1 MGGPDSLDQ
10 SREVYVAF
18 AFAGGDLLVEVAD
31 DGHVVFAVGAAMAL
45 VSRPARMLA
54 GKRFANLFQ
63 PQDRPRLHRAFSRM
77 RAGQRVRHL
86 LLHAIRG
93 EDGRVPVSLS
103 GYRHPDRD
111 GRFLLTLAHGAALV
125 PADVRR
131 VARTGLLEPEAF
143 ERVAERMMAEG
154 AGADDGAYRL
164 TMVELPGLD
173 EFGREAGPEAMDDF
187 MAGLGDALRN
197 VSVGGDAATQL
208 ADNRYGVIHA
218 ADLESSSIEEAIAN
232 LARAIAPGID
242 LTTRSATV
250 VLDSHELTGE
260 DAVNA
265 LAYTLNRF
273 AREGQIASAP
283 SLGAAVEA
291 SLTATVDRMRSVKAL
306 IERGDFD
313 LAFQPVVDLWTSNV
327 HHFECLVRFAGS
339 DDSPYHTVSFAEDV
353 GIVGELDQAI
363 CERAIAFIRSPAA
376 AVDGLRFA
384 VNLSGRSLSHPPTA
398 KKLLDTIS
406 DAWDLKRR
414 LLFEVTESAEI
425 TDLPFANA
433 VVQEIRAQGHPVCLD
448 DFGAGSAAFH
458 YLRALKVDY
467 VKIDGSYIKE
477 CARSGESM
485 PYLRAITQL
494 CGDLRIGTI
503 AEFVEDEETASL
515 LRVLKVRY
523 GQGWHFGRPVKV
535 NPMTAAR
542 NAWTTPTMGWRKG
555 LLVCSAKVGQA
566 AQ

>member
-1 MGGPDSLDQ
+1 MSGPDDLDQ

-54 GKRFANLFQ
+54 GKRFASLFQ
-63 PQDRPRLHRAFSRM
+63 PQDRPRIHRAFSRM
-77 RAGQRVRHL
+77 RNGQRVRHL
-86 LLHAIRG
+86 LLYALRG
-93 EDGRVPVSLS
+93 EHGRVPVSLS
-103 GYRHPDRD
+103 GYRHPDRG

-125 PADVRR
+125 PAEVRR
-131 VARTGLLEPEAF
+131 APRTGLLEAEPF
-143 ERVAERMMAEG
+143 EHLAERMMTEG

-173 EFGREAGPEAMDDF
+173 TFGTEAGPEAMEDF
-187 MAGLGDALRN
+187 MTGLGNTLRDA
-197 VSVGGDAATQL
+197 SVGGDSATQL
-208 ADNRYGVIHA
+208 ADNRYGVIHS
-218 ADLESSSIEEAIAN
+218 ADLAATSSEEAITN
-232 LARAIAPGID
+232 LARAIAPGVD
-242 LTTRSATV
+242 LATRTATV

-273 AREGQIASAP
+273 AREGRASSSP

-291 SLTATVDRMRSVKAL
+291 SLTATVDRMRSVKGL

-339 DDSPYHTVSFAEDV
+339 DESPYQTVSFAEDV
-353 GIVGELDQAI
+353 GMVGELDRAI

-406 DAWDLKRR
+406 EAWDLKRR
-414 LLFEVTESAEI
+414 LLFEITESAEI
-425 TDLPFANA
+425 TDLSFANA
-433 VVQEIRAQGHPVCLD
+433 IVQEIRGQGHPVCLD

-467 VKIDGSYIKE
+467 VKIDGSYVKE
-477 CARSGESM
+477 CACSGESM

-494 CGDLRIGTI
+494 CGELKIGTI

-535 NPMTAAR
+535 HPMTAPR

-555 LLVCSAKVGQA
+555 LLVCSARLGQA